1 MKRIMSDRRLFAAIF
16 AILCLTFLGYTRSA
30 EVAAAISTIALAVCA
45 ANATERIMRKG
56 SGE

>member
-1 MKRIMSDRRLFAAIF
+1 MRRLVSDRRLFAAIF
-16 AILCLTFLGYTRSA
+16 AISCLTFLGYTKGA

-56 SGE
+56 E